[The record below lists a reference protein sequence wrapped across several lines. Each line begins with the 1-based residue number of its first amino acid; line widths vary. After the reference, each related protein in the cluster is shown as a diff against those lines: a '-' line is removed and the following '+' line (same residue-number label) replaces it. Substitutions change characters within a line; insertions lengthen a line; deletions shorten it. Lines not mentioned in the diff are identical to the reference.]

1 MRVLISGGGTGGH
14 LFPAI
19 AVAQALSRKEPDAT
33 ILFAGRRE
41 GIEAKTVASYGMRFA
56 AIPAAPL
63 YTEELWR
70 NWTLPLV
77 LSAALYQSWRLLD
90 RFKPDV
96 VLGTGGYVSVPL
108 ITAAGLARVPIVLQE
123 QNLMPGRATRIL
135 ARFARTV
142 ATAYPESSRFLRGS
156 TAVVTGTP
164 VRTEFWRRREDFP
177 ARPRTVL
184 VLGGSQGA
192 HRLNQAVAE
201 ALPWLLDRPDLAIAH
216 QTGPRE
222 IGAMQGVKAALAAPA
237 AARYE
242 PFDFSNDLAGRIRA
256 ADLVISRAGAS
267 TLSEVSAVGV
277 PMILVPY
284 PYAGGHQGLNVSP
297 YESAGAAI
305 VIPDEEVEGRL
316 RGVLTSVI
324 DDEARYRKMVEA
336 MRGLGRPYAAE
347 EVVRLLHEAARR
359 H

>member
-19 AVAQALSRKEPDAT
+19 AVAQALSRKDPDT
-33 ILFAGRRE
+33 TVLFAGRRE
-41 GIEAKTVASYGMRFA
+41 GIEAKTVASYGMRFT

-63 YTEELWR
+63 YTEQVWR
-70 NWTLPLV
+70 NWKLPLV
-77 LSAALYQSWRLLD
+77 LSAALWQSWRLLD

-123 QNLMPGRATRIL
+123 QNLIPGRATRVL
-135 ARFARTV
+135 ARFARKV
-142 ATAYPESSRFLRGS
+142 ATAYPESSGFLPAS

-164 VRTEFWRRREDFP
+164 VRTEFWRRKENFLEQ
-177 ARPRTVL
+177 PRTIL

-192 HRLNQAVAE
+192 HRLNQAVAD
-201 ALPWLLDRPDLAIAH
+201 ALPWLLDRPELAIMH

-222 IGAMQGVKAALAAPA
+222 IDAMRAVKATLPA
-237 AARYE
+237 AVAGRYE
-242 PFDFSNDLAGRIRA
+242 PFAFANDLADRIRA

-267 TLSEVSAVGV
+267 TLSEVSAIGI
-277 PMILVPY
+277 PMILIPY
-284 PYAGGHQGLNVSP
+284 RYAGGHQRMNVKP

-305 VIPDEEVEGRL
+305 VIADEEADGRL
-316 RGVLTSVI
+316 RGVVTSLI
-324 DDEARYRKMVEA
+324 DDAGRYRKMVEA

-347 EVVRLLHEAARR
+347 EVVRLLEAVARR

>member
-33 ILFAGRRE
+33 VLFAGRRE
-41 GIEAKTVASYGMRFA
+41 GIEARTVASYGMRFA

-63 YTEELWR
+63 YTEQVWR
-70 NWTLPLV
+70 NWTLPMV
-77 LSAALYQSWRLLD
+77 LGAALYQSWRLLD

-96 VLGTGGYVSVPL
+96 ALGTGGYVSVPL

-123 QNLMPGRATRIL
+123 QNLMPGRATRML
-135 ARFARTV
+135 ARFARKV
-142 ATAYPESSRFLRGS
+142 ATAYPESSRVLDASR
-156 TAVVTGTP
+156 AVLTGTP
-164 VRTEFWRRREDFP
+164 VRTEFWRRKENFP
-177 ARPRTVL
+177 VQPRTIL

-192 HRLNQAVAE
+192 HRLNQAVAD
-201 ALPWLLDRPDLAIAH
+201 ALPWLLDHPDIAVMPP
-216 QTGPRE
+216 TGPPE
-222 IGAMQGVKAALAAPA
+222 IDAMHAVKATLPAPLAG
-237 AARYE
+237 RYE
-242 PFDFSNDLAGRIRA
+242 PFAFANDLADRIRA

-267 TLSEVSAVGV
+267 TLSEVSAIGV
-277 PMILVPY
+277 PMILIPY
-284 PYAGGHQGLNVSP
+284 PYAGGHQRMNVAP
-297 YESAGAAI
+297 YASAGAAI
-305 VIPDEEVEGRL
+305 VIADEEVPGRL

-324 DDEARYRKMVEA
+324 DDASRYRTMVEA

-359 H
+359 Y

>member
-1 MRVLISGGGTGGH
+1 

-33 ILFAGRRE
+33 VLFAGRRE
-41 GIEAKTVASYGMRFA
+41 GIEARTVASYGMGFA

-63 YTEELWR
+63 YTEQVWR
-70 NWTLPLV
+70 NWALPLV
-77 LSAALYQSWRLLD
+77 MGAALYQSLRLLD

-123 QNLMPGRATRIL
+123 QNLMPGRATRVL

-142 ATAYPESSRFLRGS
+142 ATAYPESSRFLRA
-156 TAVVTGTP
+156 TTVVTGTP
-164 VRTEFWRRREDFP
+164 VRTEFWRRRDDFP
-177 ARPRTVL
+177 GRPRTIL

-192 HRLNQAVAE
+192 HRLNQAVADI
-201 ALPWLLDRPDLAIAH
+201 LPWLLDRPDLKIVH
-216 QTGPRE
+216 QTGARE
-222 IGAMQGVKAALAAPA
+222 IDAMQAVKAALPAPA

-242 PFDFSNDLAGRIRA
+242 PFAFAGDLADRIRV

-267 TLSEVSAVGV
+267 TLSEVSAIGS

-284 PYAGGHQGLNVSP
+284 PYAGGHQRLNVTP
-297 YESAGAAI
+297 YAAAGAAI
-305 VIPDEEVEGRL
+305 VIADEEVQGRL
-316 RGVLTSVI
+316 RGVLTSVLG
-324 DDEARYRKMVEA
+324 DEARYRKMVEA

>member
-19 AVAQALSRKEPDAT
+19 AVAQALSRKDPDAA

-41 GIEAKTVASYGMRFA
+41 GMEAKTVASYGLPFA

-63 YTEELWR
+63 YTEQVWR
-70 NWTLPLV
+70 NWQLPLV
-77 LSAALYQSWRLLD
+77 LGAALYQSWRLLD

-108 ITAAGLARVPIVLQE
+108 ITAAGMARVPIVLQE
-123 QNLMPGRATRIL
+123 QNLMPGRATRML
-135 ARFARTV
+135 VRFARKV
-142 ATAYPESSRFLRGS
+142 ATAYPESSRFLDAS
-156 TAVVTGTP
+156 KTVVTGTP

-177 ARPRTVL
+177 TLPRAIL

-192 HRLNQAVAE
+192 HRLNHAVAD
-201 ALPWLLDRPDLAIAH
+201 ALPWLLDRPDLTIRH

-222 IGAMQGVKAALAAPA
+222 IQAMQAVKAALPAPV

-242 PFDFSNDLAGRIRA
+242 PFAFANDLAERIRT

-267 TLSEVSAVGV
+267 TLSEVSAIGV
-277 PMILVPY
+277 PMILIPY
-284 PYAGGHQGLNVSP
+284 PYAGGHQRLNAAP
-297 YESAGAAI
+297 YASAGGAI
-305 VIPDEEVEGRL
+305 VIADEEAPSHL
-316 RGVLTSVI
+316 RGVVTSVI
-324 DDEARYRKMVEA
+324 DDEARYRKMIEA
-336 MRGLGRPYAAE
+336 MRGLGRPFAAE
-347 EVVRLLHEAARR
+347 EVVRLLEVAARQ

>member
-19 AVAQALSRKEPDAT
+19 AVAQALSRKEPDAS
-33 ILFAGRRE
+33 ILFAGRRD
-41 GIEAKTVASYGMRFA
+41 GIEARTVAGYGMPFV

-63 YTEELWR
+63 YTEQVWR

-77 LSAALYQSWRLLD
+77 LGAALYQCWRLLD

-123 QNLMPGRATRIL
+123 QNLMPGRATRVL

-142 ATAYPESSRFLRGS
+142 ATAYPESSRFLRAS
-156 TAVVTGTP
+156 TTVVTGTP
-164 VRTEFWRRREDFP
+164 VRTEFWRRKDDFP
-177 ARPRTVL
+177 AQPRTIL

-192 HRLNQAVAE
+192 HRLNQALADL
-201 ALPWLLDRPDLAIAH
+201 LPSLLDRPGLAIMH

-222 IGAMQGVKAALAAPA
+222 IGAMQAVKAALPAPA

-242 PFDFSNDLAGRIRA
+242 PFAFATDLADRIRV

-267 TLSEVSAVGV
+267 TLSEVSAIGV

-284 PYAGGHQGLNVSP
+284 PYAGGHQRLNVTP
-297 YESAGAAI
+297 YASAGAAI
-305 VIPDEEVEGRL
+305 VIADEEVPGRL

-324 DDEARYRKMVEA
+324 DDASRYRTMVEA

>member
-1 MRVLISGGGTGGH
+1 M
-14 LFPAI
+14 FPAI
-19 AVAQALSRKEPDAT
+19 AVAQALSRKEPDAA

-41 GIEAKTVASYGMRFA
+41 GIEARTVASYGMRFA

-63 YTEELWR
+63 YTEQRWR
-70 NWTLPLV
+70 NWTLPVV
-77 LSAALYQSWRLLD
+77 LGAALYQSWRLLD
-90 RFKPDV
+90 RFEPDV

-108 ITAAGLARVPIVLQE
+108 ITAAGLTRVPIVLQE
-123 QNLMPGRATRIL
+123 QNLMPGRATRVL
-135 ARFARTV
+135 ARLARTA
-142 ATAYPESSRFLRGS
+142 ATAYPESSHFLRAA
-156 TAVVTGTP
+156 TVVTGTP

-177 ARPRTVL
+177 AQPRTIL

-192 HRLNQAVAE
+192 HRLNQAVADI
-201 ALPWLLDRPDLAIAH
+201 LPWLLDRPDLAIMH

-222 IGAMQGVKAALAAPA
+222 IDAMQAVKAALPAAA

-242 PFDFSNDLAGRIRA
+242 PFAFAPDLADRMRA

-267 TLSEVSAVGV
+267 TLSEVSAIGI

-284 PYAGGHQGLNVSP
+284 PYAGGHQRLNVTP
-297 YESAGAAI
+297 YASAGAAM
-305 VIPDEEVEGRL
+305 VIPDEEVQGRL

-359 H
+359 R

>member
-19 AVAQALSRKEPDAT
+19 AVAQALSRKDPDT
-33 ILFAGRRE
+33 TVLFAGRRE
-41 GIEAKTVASYGMRFA
+41 GIEAKTVASYGMPFA

-63 YTEELWR
+63 YTEQVWR
-70 NWTLPLV
+70 NWQLPLV
-77 LSAALYQSWRLLD
+77 LGAALYQSWRLLD

-123 QNLMPGRATRIL
+123 QNLMPGRATRVL

-177 ARPRTVL
+177 VRPRTIL

-192 HRLNQAVAE
+192 HRLNQAVAD
-201 ALPWLLDRPDLAIAH
+201 ALPWLLDRRDLAIMH

-222 IGAMQGVKAALAAPA
+222 IDALQAVKAALPAPL

-242 PFDFSNDLAGRIRA
+242 PFAFASDLADRIRT
-256 ADLVISRAGAS
+256 ADLVVSRAGAS
-267 TLSEVSAVGV
+267 TLSEVSAIGV

-284 PYAGGHQGLNVSP
+284 PYAGGHQRLNVAP
-297 YESAGAAI
+297 YALAGGAI
-305 VIPDEEVEGRL
+305 VIADEEAAGRL

-347 EVVRLLHEAARR
+347 EVVRLLEAAARQ

>member
-1 MRVLISGGGTGGH
+1 M
-14 LFPAI
+14 FPAI
-19 AVAQALSRKEPDAT
+19 AVAQALSRKEPDVAV
-33 ILFAGRRE
+33 LFAGRRE
-41 GIEAKTVASYGMRFA
+41 GIEARTVASYGMRFA

-63 YTEELWR
+63 YTEQVWR
-70 NWTLPLV
+70 NWTLPVV
-77 LSAALYQSWRLLD
+77 LGAALYQSWRLLD

-142 ATAYPESSRFLRGS
+142 ATAYPESSRFLRAAP
-156 TAVVTGTP
+156 TVVTGTP
-164 VRTEFWRRREDFP
+164 VRTEFWRRRDDFP
-177 ARPRTVL
+177 AQPRTIL

-192 HRLNQAVAE
+192 HRLNRALADI
-201 ALPWLLDRPDLAIAH
+201 LPWLLDRPDLAIMH

-222 IGAMQGVKAALAAPA
+222 IDAMQAVKAALPAAA

-242 PFDFSNDLAGRIRA
+242 PFAFVPDLADRIRA

-267 TLSEVSAVGV
+267 TLSEVSAIGI

-284 PYAGGHQGLNVSP
+284 PYAGGHQRLNVTP
-297 YESAGAAI
+297 YASAGAAA
-305 VIPDEEVEGRL
+305 VIPDEEVQGRL

-347 EVVRLLHEAARR
+347 EVVRLLHQAARR

>member
-1 MRVLISGGGTGGH
+1 

-19 AVAQALSRKEPDAT
+19 AVAQALSRKDPDAT

-41 GIEAKTVASYGMRFA
+41 GIEAKTVASYGMAFE

-63 YTEELWR
+63 YTEQVWR
-70 NWTLPLV
+70 NWKLPPV
-77 LSAALYQSWRLLD
+77 LGAALWQSWRLLD

-108 ITAAGLARVPIVLQE
+108 IMAAGLARVPIVLQE
-123 QNLMPGRATRIL
+123 QNLMPGRATRVL
-135 ARFARTV
+135 ARFARKV
-142 ATAYPESSRFLRGS
+142 ATAYPQSSHYLRAS

-164 VRTEFWRRREDFP
+164 VRTEFWRRKENFP
-177 ARPRTVL
+177 ERPRTIL

-201 ALPWLLDRPDLAIAH
+201 AIPWLLDHPDLAIMH
-216 QTGPRE
+216 QTGAGE
-222 IGAMQGVKAALAAPA
+222 IDAMQAVKAKLAPA
-237 AARYE
+237 LTGRYQ
-242 PFDFSNDLAGRIRA
+242 PFAFANDLADRIRA

-267 TLSEVSAVGV
+267 TLSEVSAIGV
-277 PMILVPY
+277 PMILIPY
-284 PYAGGHQGLNVSP
+284 PYAGGHQRMNVQP

-305 VIPDEEVEGRL
+305 VIPDEEAAARL
-316 RGVLTSVI
+316 RAVVTSVI
-324 DDEARYRKMVEA
+324 DDPVRYRKMVEA

-347 EVVRLLHEAARR
+347 EVVRLLEQVAR
-359 H
+359 HH

>member
-19 AVAQALSRKEPDAT
+19 AVAQALSRKDPDAT

-41 GIEAKTVASYGMRFA
+41 GIEAKTVASYGMPFA

-63 YTEELWR
+63 YTEQVWR
-70 NWTLPLV
+70 NWQLPLV
-77 LSAALYQSWRLLD
+77 LGAALYQSWRLLD

-123 QNLMPGRATRIL
+123 QNLMPGRATRVL
-135 ARFARTV
+135 ARFARKV
-142 ATAYPESSRFLRGS
+142 ATAYPESSRFLGASR
-156 TAVVTGTP
+156 TVVTGTP

-177 ARPRTVL
+177 VRPRTIL

-192 HRLNQAVAE
+192 HRLNQAVAD
-201 ALPWLLDRPDLAIAH
+201 ALPWLLDRRDLAVMH

-222 IGAMQGVKAALAAPA
+222 IDAMQAVKAALPAPL

-242 PFDFSNDLAGRIRA
+242 PFAFASDLADRIRS
-256 ADLVISRAGAS
+256 ADLVVSRAGAS
-267 TLSEVSAVGV
+267 TLSEVSAIGV

-284 PYAGGHQGLNVSP
+284 PYAGGHQRLNVAP
-297 YESAGAAI
+297 YALAGGAI
-305 VIPDEEVEGRL
+305 VIADEEAAGRL

-347 EVVRLLHEAARR
+347 EVVRLLEEAAR
-359 H
+359 HH

>member
-41 GIEAKTVASYGMRFA
+41 GIEAKTVASYGLPFA

-63 YTEELWR
+63 YTEQVWR
-70 NWTLPLV
+70 NWSLPVV
-77 LSAALYQSWRLLD
+77 LGSALYQSWRLLD

-108 ITAAGLARVPIVLQE
+108 ITAAGLSRIPIVLQE

-135 ARFARTV
+135 ARFARKV
-142 ATAYPESSRFLRGS
+142 ATAYPESSRFLHA
-156 TAVVTGTP
+156 TTVVTGTP
-164 VRTEFWRRREDFP
+164 VRTEFWRRRENFP
-177 ARPRTVL
+177 IRPRSIL

-192 HRLNQAVAE
+192 HRLNQAVAD

-216 QTGPRE
+216 QTGLRE
-222 IGAMQGVKAALAAPA
+222 IDAMQAVKAALPPQA

-242 PFDFSNDLAGRIRA
+242 PFAFANDLADRIRA

-267 TLSEVSAVGV
+267 TLSEVSAIGV
-277 PMILVPY
+277 PMILIPY
-284 PYAGGHQGLNVSP
+284 PYAGGHQRLNVAP
-297 YESAGAAI
+297 YESTGAAI
-305 VIPDEEVEGRL
+305 VIADEEVEGRL
-316 RGVLTSVI
+316 RGVLTSLT
-324 DDEARYRKMVEA
+324 DDEVRYRKMVEA

>member
-33 ILFAGRRE
+33 VLFAGRRE
-41 GIEAKTVASYGMRFA
+41 GIEARTVASYGMPFA
-56 AIPAAPL
+56 AIPATPL
-63 YTEELWR
+63 YTEQVWR

-77 LSAALYQSWRLLD
+77 MGAALYQSWRLLD

-123 QNLMPGRATRIL
+123 QNLMPGRATRML

-156 TAVVTGTP
+156 TTVVTGTP

-177 ARPRTVL
+177 QRPRTIL

-192 HRLNQAVAE
+192 HRLNQAVAA
-201 ALPWLLDRPDLAIAH
+201 ALPSLLQRPDLAIH
-216 QTGPRE
+216 QQTGERE
-222 IGAMQGVKAALAAPA
+222 LDAMLVFKRTLSPA
-237 AARYE
+237 VAARYE
-242 PFDFSNDLAGRIRA
+242 LFAFVSELAARIRG

-267 TLSEVSAVGV
+267 TLSEVSAIGV

-284 PYAGGHQGLNVSP
+284 PYAGGHQRLNVAP
-297 YESAGAAI
+297 YASAGAAI
-305 VIPDEEVEGRL
+305 VIADEEVPDRL

-324 DDEARYRKMVEA
+324 DDASRYRKMVEA

>member
-19 AVAQALSRKEPDAT
+19 AVAQALSRKDPDAT

-41 GIEAKTVASYGMRFA
+41 GIEAKTVTAYGMRFA

-63 YTEELWR
+63 YTEQVWR
-70 NWTLPLV
+70 NWQLPLV
-77 LSAALYQSWRLLD
+77 LGAALWQSWRLLD

-108 ITAAGLARVPIVLQE
+108 ITAAGVARIPIVLQE
-123 QNLMPGRATRIL
+123 QNLVPGRATRVL
-135 ARFARTV
+135 ARFASKL
-142 ATAYPESSRFLRGS
+142 AIAYPESSRFLRAS
-156 TAVVTGTP
+156 RAVVTGTP
-164 VRTEFWRRREDFP
+164 VRTEFWRRKEDFP
-177 ARPRTVL
+177 AQPRTIL

-192 HRLNQAVAE
+192 HRLNQAVAG
-201 ALPWLLDRPDLAIAH
+201 ALPSLLERPDLVIQQ
-216 QTGPRE
+216 QTGERE
-222 IGAMQGVKAALAAPA
+222 IAAMQAVRATLPAPLAG
-237 AARYE
+237 RYE
-242 PFDFSNDLAGRIRA
+242 PFAFANDIAERIRA

-267 TLSEVSAVGV
+267 TLSEVSAIGV

-284 PYAGGHQGLNVSP
+284 PYAGGHQRMNVAP
-297 YESAGAAI
+297 YEAAGAAM
-305 VIPDEEVEGRL
+305 VIPDEEAEARL
-316 RGVLTSVI
+316 GGVVASVM
-324 DDEARYRKMVEA
+324 DDPARYRTMVEA

-347 EVVRLLHEAARR
+347 EVVRLLEEVARR